1 MKLKYISKVA
11 IILIT
16 KYNIYLDSFKFSK
29 RLELI
34 NWLPTLVGGLRGML
48 RKPSYRY
55 HTSTLWHRCS
65 QTIGVVS
72 TISITQTRLPSPI
85 HVACT
90 ALCSG
95 HGRAYPVRFPI
106 LNSLEWNPSFV
117 WVVSQSTL
125 TFSIY
130 CVDEWSDLWGS
141 IIESWRQCWLSWRIV
156 QNHL

>member
-1 MKLKYISKVA
+1 MKFKYISKVA

-16 KYNIYLDSFKFSK
+16 NNIYLDSFKFPK

-34 NWLPTLVGGLRGML
+34 NWLPTLVGGLRGRL

-55 HTSTLWHRCS
+55 HTLWHRCS
-65 QTIGVVS
+65 QSIGVVS
-72 TISITQTRLPSPI
+72 TISITQTWLPSPI
-85 HVACT
+85 RVACT

-106 LNSLEWNPSFV
+106 LNSLEWNSSFV
-117 WVVSQSTL
+117 WVVSQITL

-130 CVDEWSDLWGS
+130 CVDVWSDLWGS
-141 IIESWRQCWLSWRIV
+141 IIESWRHGWYKLKNRSKSSIK
-156 QNHL
+156 